1 MVSDGLVINII
12 FPVLCCYYCPSLGEG
27 TWRKT
32 LTDLSSANKKEMADV
47 KKQMSKSNKNNIC
60 SCRKWIF
67 VLKMRKLRH
76 LFWEILIFKESE
88 YI

>member
-32 LTDLSSANKKEMADV
+32 LTDLSSVDKNGIPGVKE
-47 KKQMSKSNKNNIC
+47 QSSKMTKENIC
-60 SCRKWIF
+60 SCRKII
-67 VLKMRKLRH
+67 MRVYK
-76 LFWEILIFKESE
+76 W
-88 YI
+88 